1 MLIDFLLE
9 RGDAMKIKIKS
20 FFFFLLILIT
30 YFNIFNLVY
39 SEDII
44 ITKSNVDSSS
54 TKKINFVYKNKI
66 INFRSNPMIT
76 ENEIYFNQED
86 FVTLMKSLGFIDWQI
101 IINSDNHK
109 RIISCTLV
117 SNDMNKFKI
126 NFTPL
131 IHNDVMYIPFSAIN
145 NKIGFSTVFDY
156 EKGNIYFYPQ
166 ITGIDIKDDAVIIN
180 SSKEIKIQKSF
191 YLNNPLRYVIDIQ
204 DTVLSPE
211 VFRQKILS
219 SNEYI
224 YQVRVSQFSQLPA
237 ITRIVIE
244 INKNQ
249 KVKNMAKILPNQLQL
264 IFSDRL
270 PELYAKKSRYDYKV
284 ENNEESIKIYQITPN
299 YSGSNV
305 SVLVQAEKEPKYSI
319 NKLDDGRYFI
329 DFYNSVLAIS
339 NNELEINNEYLKSIR
354 YSQYQLEPFPIV
366 RVTFI
371 PQDNYN
377 IILSKGSVDIT
388 GKLLSFTIKQKLKEK
403 FNDEELGYSPFNGVT
418 IVIDPG
424 HGGNDS
430 GAVNYN
436 LNLKEK
442 DLTLKI
448 SLLLKEK
455 LEKMGYRVV
464 LTRYNDQEV
473 TGSPIDTE
481 ELQARVNVGYKNN
494 ASVFISVHIN
504 ASTYSFANGVMS
516 FYNKDLDYPLAN
528 YIHTEL
534 IKTDLFE
541 DKGIRQ
547 ANFYVMKY
555 NRLPAVLLELGF
567 ITNYNDALKLM
578 SYENLNK
585 LAIAIA
591 KGIHNYIKTNKKS

>member
-1 MLIDFLLE
+1 MKEKINSFL
-9 RGDAMKIKIKS
+9 
-20 FFFFLLILIT
+20 FFLLIFLS

-39 SEDII
+39 SKDII
-44 ITKSNVDSSS
+44 ITKGNIENNSI
-54 TKKINFVYKNKI
+54 KKINFVYKNKI
-66 INFRSNPMIT
+66 INFRSNPMIA

-86 FVTLMKSLGFIDWQI
+86 FVILMKSLGFIDWQI

-109 RIISCTLV
+109 RITNCTLV

-131 IHNDVMYIPFSAIN
+131 IHNDVMYIPFSAVSN
-145 NKIGFSTVFDY
+145 GIGFSMVFDY

-166 ITGIDIKDDAVIIN
+166 ITSIDIRDDAVVIN

-204 DTVLSPE
+204 DTVLSPD

-237 ITRIVIE
+237 ITRVVIE

-249 KVKNMAKILPNQLQL
+249 KLKNIAKILPNQLQL

-284 ENNEESIKIYQITPN
+284 ENNEENIKIYQITPN
-299 YSGSNV
+299 YSGSNI
-305 SVLVQAEKEPKYSI
+305 SVLVQADKEPKYSI

-329 DFYNSVLAIS
+329 DFYNSVLAVS

-377 IILSKGSVDIT
+377 IILFRGSVDIT
-388 GKLLSFTIKQKLKEK
+388 GKLLSFTVKQKLKEK
-403 FNDEELGYSPFNGVT
+403 FRDEELIYSPFNGVT

-436 LNLKEK
+436 LNIKEK

-481 ELQARVNVGYKNN
+481 ELQARVNIGYKNK
-494 ASVFISVHIN
+494 ASVFVSVHIN
-504 ASTYSFANGVMS
+504 ASTYSFANGVMT
-516 FYNKDLDYPLAN
+516 FYNKDIDYPLAN
-528 YIHTEL
+528 YIHSEL
-534 IKTDLFE
+534 IKLGLFE

-578 SYENLNK
+578 NYENLNK

-591 KGIHNYIKTNKKS
+591 KGIHNYIKINKKS

>member
-1 MLIDFLLE
+1 MKEKINSFL
-9 RGDAMKIKIKS
+9 
-20 FFFFLLILIT
+20 FFLLIFLS

-39 SEDII
+39 SKDII
-44 ITKSNVDSSS
+44 ITKGNIENNSI
-54 TKKINFVYKNKI
+54 KKINFVYKNKI
-66 INFRSNPMIT
+66 INFRSNPMIA

-86 FVTLMKSLGFIDWQI
+86 FVILMKSLGFIDWQI

-109 RIISCTLV
+109 RITNCTLV

-131 IHNDVMYIPFSAIN
+131 IHNDVMYIPFSAVSN
-145 NKIGFSTVFDY
+145 GIGFSMVFDY

-166 ITGIDIKDDAVIIN
+166 ITSIDIRDDAVVIN

-204 DTVLSPE
+204 DTVLSSD

-237 ITRIVIE
+237 ITRVVIE

-249 KVKNMAKILPNQLQL
+249 KLKNIAKILPNQLQL

-284 ENNEESIKIYQITPN
+284 ENNEENIKIYQITPN
-299 YSGSNV
+299 YSGSNI
-305 SVLVQAEKEPKYSI
+305 SVLVQADKEPKYSI

-329 DFYNSVLAIS
+329 DFYNSVLAVS

-377 IILSKGSVDIT
+377 IILFRGSVDIT
-388 GKLLSFTIKQKLKEK
+388 GKLLSFTVKQKLKEK
-403 FNDEELGYSPFNGVT
+403 FRDEELIYSPFNGVT

-436 LNLKEK
+436 LNIKEK

-481 ELQARVNVGYKNN
+481 ELQARVNIGYKNK
-494 ASVFISVHIN
+494 ASVFVSVHIN
-504 ASTYSFANGVMS
+504 ASTYSFANGVMT
-516 FYNKDLDYPLAN
+516 FYNKDIDYPLAN
-528 YIHTEL
+528 YIHSEL
-534 IKTDLFE
+534 IKLGLFE

-578 SYENLNK
+578 NYENLNK

-591 KGIHNYIKTNKKS
+591 KGIHNYIKINKKS